1 MRAFINAESRKRVG
15 ARVGAFYSIP
25 KSTLD
30 EESLEEERTRLTL
43 QPRASFGKPPPA
55 FPVYVEDDDYL
66 HVPRF
71 YGMDR
76 FGDAEFDDRVDGD
89 DVPHLTFGGTLTEL
103 QERAIATVQSRHMC
117 DGGRYGAKVLLPCGK
132 GKTVLAVNFAT
143 VHRKRTFVVVHKA
156 VIRDQWKE
164 KFELFCPGVR
174 VGFVQGRTWQVDG
187 YDVVIGMIMTLAKRD
202 LDPSVFDGFGL
213 VIVDEAHH
221 LAAPV
226 MNRAMRCFRAK
237 RVLGLTATKD
247 RPDGLTC
254 LLDWSLGPD
263 GFQAERDASERVRV
277 SMALFDGG
285 TREVVTRGGQPLV
298 AIMINNLAANRARNL
313 FIAERV
319 VALRLVGR
327 VLMILSDRVAQLFT
341 LREMVT
347 ADGRI
352 PLEDVGVFKGGQ
364 SDAEREQQLAR
375 PIVMCT
381 YGMANEGVD
390 KTEADTCI
398 MATPKGRVTQCIGRV
413 QRPSSTKM
421 SPLVVDVV
429 DDVSI
434 FGSLRWTRQKMYNK
448 NKYTVQVLPSTAPT
462 DAWFA

>member
-1 MRAFINAESRKRVG
+1 MRAFITAGTRTRTG
-15 ARVGAFYSIP
+15 ARVGALYSLP
-25 KSTLD
+25 KSSID
-30 EESLEEERTRLTL
+30 EESLQKERDRLTL
-43 QPRASFGKPPPA
+43 QPRTSFGKPPPA
-55 FPVYVEDDDYL
+55 FPVFVEDADYL

-71 YGMDR
+71 YGLDR

-89 DVPHLTFGGTLTEL
+89 DAPELTFHGTLTEL
-103 QERAIATVQSRHMC
+103 QERAVHAVMTRHMC
-117 DGGRYGAKVLLPCGK
+117 DEGLHGTKVILPCGK
-132 GKTVLAVNFAT
+132 GKTVLAVKFAT
-143 VHRKRTFVVVHKA
+143 VFKKRVFVVVHKA

-164 KFELFCPGVR
+164 KFELFCPGIR
-174 VGFVQGRTWQVDG
+174 VGFVQGRTWQVEG
-187 YDVVIGMIMTLAKRD
+187 YDVVVGMIMTLAKRD
-202 LDPSVFDGFGL
+202 LDPAVFDGFGL

-226 MNRAMRCFRAK
+226 MNRAMRCFRSK

-277 SMALFDGG
+277 SMALFEGG
-285 TREVVTRGGQPLV
+285 TREIVTRGGQPLV
-298 AIMINNLAANRARNL
+298 AVMVNNIAANHKRNV
-313 FIAERV
+313 FIAQRI
-319 VALRLVGR
+319 VALRLLGR
-327 VLMILSDRVAQLFT
+327 VIMILSDRIAQLFA
-341 LREMVT
+341 LRDLVV

-352 PLEDVGVFKGGQ
+352 PASDVGVFRGGQ
-364 SDAEREQQLAR
+364 SDTEREEQLVR

-413 QRPSSTKM
+413 QRPSATKM
-421 SPLVVDVV
+421 SPLVLDIV

-434 FGSLRWTRQKMYNK
+434 FGSLRWTRQNMYNK
-448 NKYTVQVLPSTAPT
+448 NKYTIQVLPWTAPPE
-462 DAWFA
+462 AWFV

>member
-1 MRAFINAESRKRVG
+1 MRAFISPASRKRSG

-25 KSTLD
+25 KSSLD
-30 EESLEEERTRLTL
+30 EDSLEKERTRLTL

-55 FPVYVEDDDYL
+55 FPVFVEDENFL

-71 YGMDR
+71 YGLDR

-89 DVPHLTFGGTLTEL
+89 DVPQFEFNGTLTEL
-103 QERAIATVQSRHMC
+103 QEKAIHAVLTRHMC
-117 DGGRYGAKVLLPCGK
+117 QDGLFGTKVILPCGK
-132 GKTVLAVNFAT
+132 GKTVLAVKFASIFK
-143 VHRKRTFVVVHKA
+143 KRVFVVVHKA

-164 KFELFCPGVR
+164 KFETFCPGIR
-174 VGFVQGRTWQVDG
+174 VGFVQGRIWQMEG
-187 YDVVIGMIMTLAKRD
+187 YDVVVGMVMTLAKRD
-202 LDPSVFDGFGL
+202 LDPSLFDGFGL

-226 MNRAMRCFRAK
+226 MNRAMRCFRSK
-237 RVLGLTATKD
+237 RIIGLTATKD

-285 TREVVTRGGQPLV
+285 TREILTRSGQPLV
-298 AIMINNLAANRARNL
+298 AVMINNIAANVKRNV
-313 FIAERV
+313 FIAERIV
-319 VALRLVGR
+319 SLRLIGR
-327 VLMILSDRVAQLFT
+327 VIMILSDRVAQLFT
-341 LREMVT
+341 LRDLVI

-352 PLEDVGVFKGGQ
+352 PASDVGVFRGGQ
-364 SDAEREQQLAR
+364 SDTEREEQLVR

-421 SPLVVDVV
+421 SPLVLDIV

-434 FGSLRWTRQKMYNK
+434 FGSLRWTRQNMYSK
-448 NKYTVQVLPSTAPT
+448 NKYTIQVLPSTAPA